1 LQHSSFVFLNSF
13 HYQFCLFVLI
23 RGTVMVDIVR
33 VNADTRHQR
42 TRTVPLKEKE
52 RTRTTFMKHGKLSG
66 SNYWSIFKFH
76 LSNASIDWHT
86 DNQGHWTVFSGLQKS
101 TSFIYIRQREKGILS
116 SQRFKVWLL
125 LQFEKSHV
133 LYFFFSAQACTCVLI
148 SYCFHLLHFI

>member
-1 LQHSSFVFLNSF
+1 MQHSSFVFLNSF

-76 LSNASIDWHT
+76 IKCFNRLAHWQSRSLDCLFWITKVDKLHIYSVLGSERRGDWAASASKYGFHYTLRNPMCFIS
-86 DNQGHWTVFSGLQKS
+86 FS
-101 TSFIYIRQREKGILS
+101 
-116 SQRFKVWLL
+116 
-125 LQFEKSHV
+125 
-133 LYFFFSAQACTCVLI
+133 
-148 SYCFHLLHFI
+148 LHKLAPAS